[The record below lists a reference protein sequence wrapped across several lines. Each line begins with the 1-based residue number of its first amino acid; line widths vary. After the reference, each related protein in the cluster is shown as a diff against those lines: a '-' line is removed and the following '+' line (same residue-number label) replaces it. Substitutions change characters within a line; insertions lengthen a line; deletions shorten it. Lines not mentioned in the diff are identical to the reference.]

1 ADAKAS
7 YAASLD
13 AGDEATAARAAAD
26 AADGHATDAETAAVR
41 ARGEA
46 DAATKAAADADAA
59 ATRAEAAAKRSRA
72 EADGAQAAK
81 LKADA
86 AVRTATSAAADAIA
100 ASQHAAS
107 EARMAVAQADE
118 ADAQARNAKSEAD
131 AASVEAGK
139 AQLTSAKAA
148 GYAHVTAQA
157 AVDAGQA
164 AAQVAKPA
172 NDAVQLGSPYVTT
185 DAAAGLVVLTGQAS
199 KTIAEQQQAVA
210 DVHARNAQ
218 EEAAAAKSI
227 AEQAQGDAKAA
238 YEHAAAAAGYASDA
252 RGYAKEA
259 LGYSAD
265 AAKSASLATASL
277 ARSVGYASQAA
288 ADAVAAD
295 QAAARSE
302 GYAKTAR
309 ESADQAALDAAA
321 ARAAATRAEEDAKT
335 AREAADRAAVAATEA
350 EQAAKDAERYANE
363 AQEAADRA
371 EKAGKVQQIDDGTV
385 PDGSGGFIGKMYYLI
400 DHTEQIGDPQTLK
413 KTAGCDG
420 WFDSLFYKGDCTMT
434 IRIRYKAYL
443 DLYMCTAEALDPS
456 NPTCPSENTRYL
468 GQYPSDEQSQDITHT
483 ITIAEFQAGVD
494 PVDILFGHWIKCA
507 KQWPGGES
515 GSWGG
520 CAWAALD
527 VALLF
532 SGKILRPIAEA
543 ITAFDASI
551 RTGIG
556 IADALRALRSL
567 RLNPQALAAI
577 EHEAG
582 MAEAIF
588 VSCERNSFPATTPV
602 LMADG
607 SHRPISSLRVGD
619 AVLAGDPVTGTVR
632 SQPVS
637 DTFQHMAERLVT
649 IDLADGSSLDTTPG
663 HRVYA
668 GKRGWILASELHTGD
683 RLLRPGGELLAVK
696 GVRDGT
702 DAASQRVYDLTV
714 DGLHTFYVRAEGAR
728 ASDVLVHNCLNLND
742 ELLPRLADYRAR
754 GLIHTLAEHV
764 TPTPAEAF
772 GHAQRK
778 GMPNSVW
785 TSLEI
790 AQQATDRVVGE
801 YFTTVVK
808 GQKVFDEKKWA
819 SFKLKVARATDGEM
833 ILEIRGRWNAYPS
846 LGKTYHPDGVT
857 VTNAG
862 NTVTVKLMRV
872 AAHSGK
878 GREGFTVM
886 TSFPTGVA
894 P

>member
-1 ADAKAS
+1 
-7 YAASLD
+7 AA
-13 AGDEATAARAAAD
+13 GARAPRPQAAP
-26 AADGHATDAETAAVR
+26 TR
-41 ARGEA
+41 SR
-46 DAATKAAADADAA
+46 ADADA
-59 ATRAEAAAKRSRA
+59 
-72 EADGAQAAK
+72 AQAAK

-107 EARMAVAQADE
+107 EAQMALAQADE
-118 ADAQARNAKSEAD
+118 ADTQAKTAKSHAD
-131 AASVEAGK
+131 EASVEAGK
-139 AQLTSAKAA
+139 AQVTSAKAA

-157 AVDAGQA
+157 AVDAAQA

-172 NDAVQLGSPYVTT
+172 NDAIQLGSPYVTT

-210 DVHARNAQ
+210 DAHAKNAQ
-218 EEAAAAKSI
+218 EEAASAKSI

-238 YEHAAAAAGYASDA
+238 YGHAATAAGYASEA

-265 AAKSASLATASL
+265 AAKSASLAAASL
-277 ARSVGYASQAA
+277 ARSVAYAGRAA

-295 QAAARSE
+295 QAAGRAE

-350 EQAAKDAERYANE
+350 EQAAKDAEKYANE

-371 EKAGKVQQIDDGTV
+371 EKAGKVQQIDNGTV
-385 PDGSGGFIGKMYYLI
+385 PDGSGGFIGNMFYLI
-400 DHTEQIGDPQTLK
+400 DHTEQIGEPQTLR
-413 KTAGCDG
+413 KTAGCEG
-420 WFDSLFYKGDCTMT
+420 WIDSLFYKGDCTLT
-434 IRIRYKAYL
+434 VKIRYKAYL
-443 DLYMCTAEALDPS
+443 DLYLCAADALDPA
-456 NPTCPSENTRYL
+456 NPTCPTDDTWYL
-468 GQYPSDEQSQDITHT
+468 GQYPSDEQSQEITHT
-483 ITIAEFQAGVD
+483 ITIAEYQAGVD

-507 KQWPGGES
+507 KKWPGGDS

-520 CAWAALD
+520 CAWAAVD

-532 SGKILRPIAEA
+532 SGKLLRPVAEA

-556 IADALRALRSL
+556 IADAMRALRSL
-567 RLNPQALAAI
+567 RLSPEALAAL
-577 EHEAG
+577 EYEAN

-588 VSCERNSFPATTPV
+588 TSCERNSFPATTPV

-607 SHRPISSLRVGD
+607 SHRPISALRVGD
-619 AVLAGDPVTGTVR
+619 VVLAGDPATGTVR
-632 SQPVS
+632 PEPVT
-637 DTFQHMAERLVT
+637 DTFQHMADRLVS
-649 IDLADGSSLDTTPG
+649 IDLADGGSLDTTPG
-663 HRVYA
+663 HRIFA
-668 GKRGWILASELHTGD
+668 EKRGWILASELRTGD
-683 RLLRPGGELLAVK
+683 RLLRPHGEIVAVS
-696 GVRDGT
+696 GVRSGT
-702 DAASQRVYDLTV
+702 AAASQKVYDLTV

-728 ASDVLVHNCLNLND
+728 ASDMLVHNCMNLND
-742 ELLPRLADYRAR
+742 ELLPSLAEYRAK

-772 GHAQRK
+772 AHAQRK

-785 TSLEI
+785 TSQEI
-790 AQQATDRVVGE
+790 AQQATDRVIGE
-801 YFTTVVK
+801 YFTTVK
-808 GQKVFDEKKWA
+808 EGQKVFDTAKWKR
-819 SFKLKVARATDGEM
+819 FKQKVARATDGEM
-833 ILEIRGRWNAYPS
+833 VLEIRGRWTAYES
-846 LGKTYHPDGVT
+846 LGKSYHPDGVT

-872 AAHSGK
+872 TGHSGK
-878 GREGFTVM
+878 NREGFTVM